1 MLQLAMTDPRSVLP
15 ENHVIHPKIPPNT
28 KPSWHVFKASSFQK
42 LLLDKYNKSLITLT
56 EED

>member
-42 LLLDKYNKSLITLT
+42 LLLDKYNK
-56 EED
+56 